1 MEILNIIEPE
11 RFRIYLLVL
20 MRVSIVLFLFPIFST
35 KIFPMLT
42 KVAFAMVLSL
52 LLYSVVQIDVT
63 RFPMNAIDTGR
74 LIIMELMI
82 GLTLGLCIRFFF
94 AIVQFA
100 GQIVGFQ
107 MGFAMINV
115 VDPQTGSNVS
125 IMDQLG
131 YWVCVLV
138 FLTMN
143 GHHIMFL
150 SMIDSFSVVPIGF
163 FMLQKV
169 MVVKMLSLGA
179 DVFILGIKIGAPIIA
194 ALVLTSSAFG
204 LVARFSPQ
212 MNVMIVAFPL
222 KILVGLIFFGL
233 LLEILV
239 VFTRVYI
246 ADLKELLMGFLFYAG
261 GG

>member
-11 RFRIYLLVL
+11 RLRAYLLVL
-20 MRVSIVLFLFPIFST
+20 MRVTLVLFMFPIFST

-52 LLYSVVQIDVT
+52 LIYTVVEVDIS
-63 RFPMNAIDTGR
+63 RFPMNIIDTAR

-82 GLTLGLCIRFFF
+82 GLTLGLCIRLFF

-100 GQIVGFQ
+100 GQIIGFQ

-131 YWVCVLV
+131 YWVCILV

-143 GHHIMFL
+143 GHHLMFL
-150 SMIDSFSVVPIGF
+150 SLIDSFSVVPIGF

-169 MVVKMLSLGA
+169 MMVKMLSLGS
-179 DVFILGIKIGAPIIA
+179 DVFIMGIKIGAPIIA
-194 ALVLTSSAFG
+194 VLVLTSSAFG
-204 LVARFSPQ
+204 LIARFSPQ

-222 KILVGLIFFGL
+222 KILVGLVFFGL
-233 LLEILV
+233 LLEILI
-239 VFTRVYI
+239 VFTRDYI
-246 ADLKELLMGFLFYAG
+246 EGLKELLMGFLFYAG

>member
-1 MEILNIIEPE
+1 
-11 RFRIYLLVL
+11 
-20 MRVSIVLFLFPIFST
+20 MRVVIVFSLLPIFST
-35 KIFPMLT
+35 KIFPTMT

-52 LLYSVVQIDVT
+52 LIYSVVEIDIS
-63 RFPMNAIDTGR
+63 RFPDNAIDTGR

-82 GLTLGLCIRFFF
+82 GLTLGLVVRFFF

-125 IMDQLG
+125 IMDQIG
-131 YWVCVLV
+131 YWVCILV

-150 SMIDSFSVVPIGF
+150 SIIDSFSVVPIGF

-169 MVVKMLSLGA
+169 MLSKMLSLGA

-194 ALVLTSSAFG
+194 ALLLTSSAFG

-222 KILVGLIFFGL
+222 KILVGLLFFGL
-233 LLEILV
+233 LLEVII
-239 VFTRVYI
+239 VFTSEYI
-246 ADLKELLMGFLFYAG
+246 SGLKELLMGFLYYAG

>member
-20 MRVSIVLFLFPIFST
+20 MRVVIVLFMIPIFST
-35 KIFPMLT
+35 KIFPALT
-42 KVAFAMVLSL
+42 KIAFAMVLSL
-52 LLYSVVQIDVT
+52 LLSSVIHVDLS
-63 RFPMNAIDTGR
+63 RFPMNAIDTVS

-82 GLTLGLCIRFFF
+82 GLTLGLCIRLFL
-94 AIVQFA
+94 AIFQFA

-115 VDPQTGSNVS
+115 VDPQTGSNIS

-131 YWVCVLV
+131 YWVAVLV

-150 SMIDSFSVVPIGF
+150 AMIESFNVVPLGF
-163 FMLQKV
+163 FVIQKV
-169 MVVKMLSLGA
+169 MMFKMLSLGS
-179 DVFILGIKIGAPIIA
+179 DVFIIGIKIAAPIMA
-194 ALVLTSSAFG
+194 ALILTSSAFG

-222 KILVGLIFFGL
+222 KILVGLFFFGFL
-233 LLEILV
+233 LDIIIITSKEY
-239 VFTRVYI
+239 TGG
-246 ADLKELLMGFLFYAG
+246 LKELLMGFLYYAG

>member
-20 MRVSIVLFLFPIFST
+20 MRVVIVLFLLPIFST
-35 KIFPMLT
+35 KIFPTLT

-179 DVFILGIKIGAPIIA
+179 DVFVLGIKIGAPIIA
-194 ALVLTSSAFG
+194 ALVLTSCAFG

-222 KILVGLIFFGL
+222 KILVGLLFFGL
-233 LLEILV
+233 LLETII
-239 VFTRVYI
+239 VFARVYI
-246 ADLKELLMGFLFYAG
+246 ADLKELLMGFLYYAG

>member
-1 MEILNIIEPE
+1 
-11 RFRIYLLVL
+11 
-20 MRVSIVLFLFPIFST
+20 
-35 KIFPMLT
+35 
-42 KVAFAMVLSL
+42 
-52 LLYSVVQIDVT
+52 
-63 RFPMNAIDTGR
+63 
-74 LIIMELMI
+74 
-82 GLTLGLCIRFFF
+82 
-94 AIVQFA
+94 
-100 GQIVGFQ
+100 
-107 MGFAMINV
+107 
-115 VDPQTGSNVS
+115 S

-169 MVVKMLSLGA
+169 MIVKMLSLGA
-179 DVFILGIKIGAPIIA
+179 DVFVLGIKIGAPIIA
-194 ALVLTSSAFG
+194 ALVLTSCAFG

-222 KILVGLIFFGL
+222 KILVGLLFFGL
-233 LLEILV
+233 LLEIII
-239 VFTRVYI
+239 VFARVYI
-246 ADLKELLMGFLFYAG
+246 ADLKELLMGFLYYAG

>member
-20 MRVSIVLFLFPIFST
+20 MRVSIVLFLLPIFSS
-35 KIFPMLT
+35 KIFPTLT
-42 KVAFAMVLSL
+42 KMAFAMVLSL
-52 LLYSVVQIDVT
+52 LLYSVVQVDIS
-63 RFPMNAIDTGR
+63 RFPMNVIDTGR
-74 LIIMELMI
+74 LVIMELMI
-82 GLTLGLCIRFFF
+82 GLTLGLCIRLFF

-115 VDPQTGSNVS
+115 VDPQTGTNVS

-143 GHHIMFL
+143 GHHLMFL
-150 SMIDSFSVVPIGF
+150 SLIDSFAVVPIGF
-163 FMLQKV
+163 FMIQKV
-169 MVVKMLSLGA
+169 MLAKMLSLGS
-179 DVFILGIKIGAPIIA
+179 DVFLLGIKIGAPIIA

-222 KILVGLIFFGL
+222 KILVGLLFFGL
-233 LLEILV
+233 LLDIIII
-239 VFTRVYI
+239 FTREYI
-246 ADLKELLMGFLFYAG
+246 EGLKELLMGFLFYAG

>member
-20 MRVSIVLFLFPIFST
+20 IRVVIVLFMIPIFST
-35 KIFPMLT
+35 KLFPT
-42 KVAFAMVLSL
+42 IVKAAFAMVLSL
-52 LLYSVVQIDVT
+52 LIYSVVDIDIS
-63 RFPMNAIDTGR
+63 RFPMNVIDTGR

-82 GLTLGLCIRFFF
+82 GLTLGLCLRLFL
-94 AIVQFA
+94 AVVQFA
-100 GQIVGFQ
+100 GQVIGFQ

-138 FLTMN
+138 FLCMN

-150 SMIDSFSVVPIGF
+150 AMIDSFSVVPVGF
-163 FMLQKV
+163 FILQKV
-169 MVVKMLSLGA
+169 MMTKMLSLGS
-179 DVFILGIKIGAPIIA
+179 DVFLLGIKMAAPIMA
-194 ALVLTSSAFG
+194 ALVLTSTAFG
-204 LVARFSPQ
+204 LIARFSPQ

-222 KILVGLIFFGL
+222 KILVGLLFFGFM
-233 LLEILV
+233 LEIII
-239 VFTRVYI
+239 VFTRGYVTN
-246 ADLKELLMGFLFYAG
+246 LNELLMGFLFYAG
-261 GG
+261 GA

>member
-20 MRVSIVLFLFPIFST
+20 MRVSIVLFLLPIFSS
-35 KIFPMLT
+35 KIFPVLIKM
-42 KVAFAMVLSL
+42 AFAMVLSL
-52 LLYSVVQIDVT
+52 LLYSVVQVDIS
-63 RFPMNAIDTGR
+63 RFPMNVIDTGR
-74 LIIMELMI
+74 LVIMELMI
-82 GLTLGLCIRFFF
+82 GLTLGLCIRLFF

-115 VDPQTGSNVS
+115 VDPQTGTNVS

-143 GHHIMFL
+143 GHHLMFL
-150 SMIDSFSVVPIGF
+150 SLIDSFAVVPIGF
-163 FMLQKV
+163 FMIQKV
-169 MVVKMLSLGA
+169 MLAKMLSLGS
-179 DVFILGIKIGAPIIA
+179 DVFLLGIKIGAPIIA

-222 KILVGLIFFGL
+222 KILVGLLFFGL
-233 LLEILV
+233 LLDIIII
-239 VFTRVYI
+239 FTREYI
-246 ADLKELLMGFLFYAG
+246 EGLKELLMGFLFYAG

>member
-1 MEILNIIEPE
+1 
-11 RFRIYLLVL
+11 
-20 MRVSIVLFLFPIFST
+20 
-35 KIFPMLT
+35 
-42 KVAFAMVLSL
+42 VLSL
-52 LLYSVVQIDVT
+52 LIYTVVEVDIS
-63 RFPMNAIDTGR
+63 RFPMNIIDTAR

-82 GLTLGLCIRFFF
+82 GLTLGLCIRLFF

-100 GQIVGFQ
+100 GQIIGFQ

-131 YWVCVLV
+131 YWVCILV

-143 GHHIMFL
+143 GHHLMFL
-150 SMIDSFSVVPIGF
+150 SLIDSFSVVPIGF

-169 MVVKMLSLGA
+169 MMVKMLSLGS
-179 DVFILGIKIGAPIIA
+179 DVFIMGIKIGAPIIA
-194 ALVLTSSAFG
+194 VLVLTSSAFG
-204 LVARFSPQ
+204 LIARFSPQ

-222 KILVGLIFFGL
+222 KILVGLVFFGL
-233 LLEILV
+233 LLEILI
-239 VFTRVYI
+239 VFTRDYI
-246 ADLKELLMGFLFYAG
+246 EGLKELLMGFLFYAG

>member
-11 RFRIYLLVL
+11 RLRIYLLVL
-20 MRVSIVLFLFPIFST
+20 MRVSIVLFMLPLFSS
-35 KIFPMLT
+35 KIFPTLT
-42 KVAFAMVLSL
+42 KMAFAMVLSL
-52 LLYSVVQIDVT
+52 LLYSVVQVDIT
-63 RFPMNAIDTGR
+63 RFPMNVIDTGR

-82 GLTLGLCIRFFF
+82 GLTLGLCIRLFF

-143 GHHIMFL
+143 GHHLMFL
-150 SMIDSFSVVPIGF
+150 SLIDSFAVVPIGF
-163 FMLQKV
+163 FMIQKV
-169 MVVKMLSLGA
+169 MLGKMLSLGS
-179 DVFILGIKIGAPIIA
+179 DIFILGIKLGAPIIA
-194 ALVLTSSAFG
+194 ALLLTSSAFG

-222 KILVGLIFFGL
+222 KILVGMVFFGI
-233 LLEILV
+233 LLEIIII
-239 VFTRVYI
+239 FTREYI
-246 ADLKELLMGFLFYAG
+246 EGLKELLMGFLFYAG

>member
-11 RFRIYLLVL
+11 RFRIFLLVL
-20 MRVSIVLFLFPIFST
+20 MRVTIVLFLLPIFST
-35 KIFPMLT
+35 TLFPSLT
-42 KVAFAMVLSL
+42 KMAFALVLSI
-52 LLYSVVQIDVT
+52 LLYSVVQVDVS
-63 RFPMNAIDTGR
+63 RFPMNVIDTGR
-74 LIIMELMI
+74 LVIMELMM
-82 GLTLGLCIRFFF
+82 GLTLGLCVRLFF

-150 SMIDSFSVVPIGF
+150 SLIDSFSVVPIGF
-163 FMLQKV
+163 FIIQKV

-194 ALVLTSSAFG
+194 ALVMTSSAFG

-222 KILVGLIFFGL
+222 KILVGLLFFGL
-233 LLEILV
+233 LLEIII
-239 VFTRVYI
+239 VFTREYI
-246 ADLKELLMGFLFYAG
+246 EGLKELLMGFLYYAG

>member
-11 RFRIYLLVL
+11 RFRIFLLVL
-20 MRVSIVLFLFPIFST
+20 MRVTIVLFMLPIFST
-35 KIFPMLT
+35 TIFPALT
-42 KVAFAMVLSL
+42 KMAFAMVLSL
-52 LLYSVVQIDVT
+52 LLYSIVQIDIS

-82 GLTLGLCIRFFF
+82 GLTLGLCVRLFF

-150 SMIDSFSVVPIGF
+150 SLIDSFSVVPIGF

-169 MVVKMLSLGA
+169 MMVKMLSLGA

-222 KILVGLIFFGL
+222 KIIVGLLFFGL
-233 LLEILV
+233 LLEIIII
-239 VFTRVYI
+239 FTREYI
-246 ADLKELLMGFLFYAG
+246 EGLKELLMGFLYYAG

>member
-11 RFRIYLLVL
+11 RFRAYILVF
-20 MRVSIVLFLFPIFST
+20 MRVVIVLFMFPIFST

-42 KVAFAMVLSL
+42 KIAFALVLSL
-52 LLYSVVQIDVT
+52 LLYSVVEVDIS
-63 RFPMNAIDTGR
+63 RFPMNVIDTGR
-74 LIIMELMI
+74 LIIMELMT
-82 GLTLGLCIRFFF
+82 GLTLGLCVRLFF
-94 AIVQFA
+94 AIIQFA

-138 FLTMN
+138 FLTLN
-143 GHHIMFL
+143 GHHVMFL

-163 FMLQKV
+163 FMLQKI

-179 DVFILGIKIGAPIIA
+179 DVFMLGIKIGAPIIA
-194 ALVLTSSAFG
+194 ALLLTSSAFG

-222 KILVGLIFFGL
+222 KILVGLLFFGF
-233 LLEILV
+233 LLEIV
-239 VFTRVYI
+239 IVFTREYI
-246 ADLKELLMGFLFYAG
+246 GGLKGVLMGFLYYAG

>member
-11 RFRIYLLVL
+11 RFRIFLLVL
-20 MRVSIVLFLFPIFST
+20 MRVTIVLFMLPIFST
-35 KIFPMLT
+35 TLFPSLT
-42 KVAFAMVLSL
+42 KMAFALVLSL
-52 LLYSVVQIDVT
+52 LLYSVVQVDIS
-63 RFPMNAIDTGR
+63 RFPMNVIDTGR
-74 LIIMELMI
+74 LVIMELMM
-82 GLTLGLCIRFFF
+82 GVTLGLCVRLFF

-143 GHHIMFL
+143 GHHVMFL
-150 SMIDSFSVVPIGF
+150 SLIDSFSVVPIGF
-163 FMLQKV
+163 FIIQKV

-194 ALVLTSSAFG
+194 ALILTSSAFG

-222 KILVGLIFFGL
+222 KILVGLLFFGL
-233 LLEILV
+233 LLEIIII
-239 VFTRVYI
+239 FTREYI
-246 ADLKELLMGFLFYAG
+246 EGLKELLMGFLYYAG

>member
-11 RFRIYLLVL
+11 RLRAYLLVL
-20 MRVSIVLFLFPIFST
+20 MRVSIVLFMLPIFSS
-35 KIFPMLT
+35 KIFPVLT
-42 KVAFAMVLSL
+42 KMAFAMVLSL
-52 LLYSVVQIDVT
+52 LLYSVVQIDIS

-100 GQIVGFQ
+100 GQIIGFQ

-125 IMDQLG
+125 IMDQVG
-131 YWVCVLV
+131 YWVCILV

-143 GHHIMFL
+143 GHHLMFL
-150 SMIDSFSVVPIGF
+150 SLIDSFSIVPIGF

-169 MVVKMLSLGA
+169 MLVKMLSLGS
-179 DVFILGIKIGAPIIA
+179 DVFMLGIKIGAPIIA
-194 ALVLTSSAFG
+194 VLVLTSSAFG
-204 LVARFSPQ
+204 LIARFSPQ
-212 MNVMIVAFPL
+212 MNVMKLNP
-222 KILVGLIFFGL
+222 KGFG
-233 LLEILV
+233 
-239 VFTRVYI
+239 
-246 ADLKELLMGFLFYAG
+246 
-261 GG
+261 

>member
-11 RFRIYLLVL
+11 RFRVYLLVL
-20 MRVSIVLFLFPIFST
+20 MRVSIVLFLLPIFSS
-35 KIFPMLT
+35 KIFPALT
-42 KVAFAMVLSL
+42 KMAFAMVLSL
-52 LLYSVVQIDVT
+52 LLYSVVQIDVS

-143 GHHIMFL
+143 GHHLMFL
-150 SMIDSFSVVPIGF
+150 SLIDSFAVVPIGF
-163 FMLQKV
+163 FILQKI
-169 MVVKMLSLGA
+169 MLAKMLSLGA
-179 DVFILGIKIGAPIIA
+179 DIFVLGIKLGAPIMA
-194 ALVLTSSAFG
+194 ALLLTSSAFG

-222 KILVGLIFFGL
+222 KILVGLLFFGL
-233 LLEILV
+233 LLNVIII
-239 VFTRVYI
+239 FTREYVEG
-246 ADLKELLMGFLFYAG
+246 LKELLMGFLFYAG